1 MNGWHCDSATIN
13 QRGIKKNTTANGG
26 DMVTF
31 WIYEKRPNGSQSWLC
46 KAFDDVARRIVNMKL
61 EPGMRVNIID
71 SELEKY
77 GNDISVRVYR
87 IDYADPKPKKREPP
101 IQKPVREQTTQNQH
115 EVDLSKGNPFQSW
128 ELPTEF

>member
-1 MNGWHCDSATIN
+1 
-13 QRGIKKNTTANGG
+13 
-26 DMVTF
+26 
-31 WIYEKRPNGSQSWLC
+31 
-46 KAFDDVARRIVNMKL
+46 MKL

-87 IDYADPKPKKREPP
+87 IDYADPKPKKTESP